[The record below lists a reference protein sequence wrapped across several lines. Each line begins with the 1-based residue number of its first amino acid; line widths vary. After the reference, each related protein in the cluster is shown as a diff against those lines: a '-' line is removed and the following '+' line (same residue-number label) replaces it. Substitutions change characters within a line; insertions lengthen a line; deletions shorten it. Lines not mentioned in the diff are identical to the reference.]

1 LEDAC
6 SGSIDR
12 TIEKGDYP
20 ELFSEISG
28 IRNNMSI
35 TTETTLNN
43 TPLVLVVDDS
53 RAIRA
58 FVRKL
63 LEQAGYA
70 VIEADDG
77 ITGLEVIAT
86 RKPDVVLLDIE
97 MPNKTGLEVLAELDV
112 TNRLFSVILFTTL
125 SSLDA
130 IVDGLERGADDYIVK
145 PFQEA
150 EFLARMTAA
159 TRIAHNKRLL
169 FEARMTAERTIEQL
183 HQMQGILSDQK
194 QVEQKI
200 RETSEAQNATIFAM
214 AKLAESRDEDTGGHL
229 ERVREYC
236 RRLAEDLCSH
246 SSYTDHITAK
256 FIECIQHAAPLH
268 DIGKVAIPDY
278 ILQKPGKLTSEE
290 FEKMKSHTVI
300 GADTL
305 QLVFNNYSGNM
316 FIGMGIEIALYHHE
330 RWDGSGYPDG
340 LVGKN
345 IPLSARI
352 MALADVYDALRSD
365 RCYHKGLTH
374 DQARNIIIEGDG
386 KHFDP
391 EVVMA
396 FLRIEGVFARMEH
409 DVLG

>member
-1 LEDAC
+1 
-6 SGSIDR
+6 
-12 TIEKGDYP
+12 
-20 ELFSEISG
+20 
-28 IRNNMSI
+28 M
-35 TTETTLNN
+35 
-43 TPLVLVVDDS
+43 
-53 RAIRA
+53 
-58 FVRKL
+58 
-63 LEQAGYA
+63 EQAGYA
-70 VIEADDG
+70 VIEANDG
-77 ITGLEVIAT
+77 IAGLEAIAT

-145 PFQEA
+145 PFKKA
-150 EFLARMTAA
+150 EFLARLSAA
-159 TRIAHNKRLL
+159 IRIARNKRLL
-169 FEARMTAERTIEQL
+169 FEAQMTAERTIEQMR
-183 HQMQGILSDQK
+183 QMQSILSDQK
-194 QVEQKI
+194 LIERKI
-200 RETSEAQNATIFAM
+200 RETSEARNATIFAM
-214 AKLAESRDEDTGGHL
+214 AKLAESRDDDTGGHL

-236 RRLAEDLCSH
+236 RQLAEDLRSH
-246 SSYTDHITAK
+246 SPYSDHITAE
-256 FIECIQHAAPLH
+256 FIDCIQHAAPLH
-268 DIGKVAIPDY
+268 DIGKVAIPDS

-290 FEKMKSHTVI
+290 FEKMKSHTVL
-300 GADTL
+300 GADNL
-305 QLVFNNYSGNM
+305 QLVFNTYPGNM

-365 RCYHKGLTH
+365 RCYRKGLTH
-374 DQARNIIIEGDG
+374 DQVRNIILEGNG

-396 FLRIEGVFARMEH
+396 FLRIEGIFARMGH
-409 DVLG
+409 DV

>member
-1 LEDAC
+1 M
-6 SGSIDR
+6 
-12 TIEKGDYP
+12 P
-20 ELFSEISG
+20 
-28 IRNNMSI
+28 I
-35 TTETTLNN
+35 TTETTRSN
-43 TPLVLVVDDS
+43 TPLVLIVDDS
-53 RAIRA
+53 RAVRT
-58 FVRKL
+58 FVREL

-70 VIEADDG
+70 VIEANDG
-77 ITGLEVIAT
+77 IAGLEAIAT

-145 PFQEA
+145 PFKKA
-150 EFLARMTAA
+150 EFLARLSAA
-159 TRIAHNKRLL
+159 IRIARNKRLL
-169 FEARMTAERTIEQL
+169 FEAQMTAERTIEQMR
-183 HQMQGILSDQK
+183 QMQSILSDQK
-194 QVEQKI
+194 LIERKI
-200 RETSEAQNATIFAM
+200 RETSEARNATIFAM
-214 AKLAESRDEDTGGHL
+214 AKLAESRDDDTGGHL

-236 RRLAEDLCSH
+236 RQLAEDLRSH
-246 SSYTDHITAK
+246 SPYSDHITAE
-256 FIECIQHAAPLH
+256 FIDCIQHAAPLH
-268 DIGKVAIPDY
+268 DIGKVAIPDS

-290 FEKMKSHTVI
+290 FEKMKSHTVL
-300 GADTL
+300 GADNL
-305 QLVFNNYSGNM
+305 QLVFNTYPGNM

-365 RCYHKGLTH
+365 RCYRKGLTH
-374 DQARNIIIEGDG
+374 DQVRNIILEGNG

-396 FLRIEGVFARMEH
+396 FLRIEGIFARMGH
-409 DVLG
+409 DV

>member
-1 LEDAC
+1 M
-6 SGSIDR
+6 
-12 TIEKGDYP
+12 P
-20 ELFSEISG
+20 
-28 IRNNMSI
+28 I
-35 TTETTLNN
+35 TTETTRSN
-43 TPLVLVVDDS
+43 TPLVLIVDDS
-53 RAIRA
+53 RAVRT
-58 FVRKL
+58 FVREL

-70 VIEADDG
+70 VIEANDG
-77 ITGLEVIAT
+77 IAGLEAIAT

-145 PFQEA
+145 PFKKA
-150 EFLARMTAA
+150 EFLARLSAA
-159 TRIAHNKRLL
+159 IRIARNKRLL
-169 FEARMTAERTIEQL
+169 FEAQMTAERTIEQMR
-183 HQMQGILSDQK
+183 QMQSILSDQK
-194 QVEQKI
+194 LIERKI

-214 AKLAESRDEDTGGHL
+214 AKLAESRDDDTGGHL

-236 RRLAEDLCSH
+236 RQLAEDLRSH
-246 SSYTDHITAK
+246 SPYSDHITAE
-256 FIECIQHAAPLH
+256 FIDCIQHAAPLH
-268 DIGKVAIPDY
+268 DIGKVAIPDS

-290 FEKMKSHTVI
+290 FEKMKSHTVL
-300 GADTL
+300 GADNL
-305 QLVFNNYSGNM
+305 QLVFNSYPGNM

-365 RCYHKGLTH
+365 RCYRKGLTH
-374 DQARNIIIEGDG
+374 DQVRNIILEGNG

-396 FLRIEGVFARMEH
+396 FLRIEGIFARMGH
-409 DVLG
+409 DV

>member
-1 LEDAC
+1 M
-6 SGSIDR
+6 
-12 TIEKGDYP
+12 P
-20 ELFSEISG
+20 
-28 IRNNMSI
+28 I
-35 TTETTLNN
+35 TTETTRSN
-43 TPLVLVVDDS
+43 TPLVLIVDDS
-53 RAIRA
+53 RAVRT
-58 FVRKL
+58 FVREL

-70 VIEADDG
+70 VIEANDG
-77 ITGLEVIAT
+77 IAGLEAIAT

-145 PFQEA
+145 PFKKA
-150 EFLARMTAA
+150 EFLARLSAA
-159 TRIAHNKRLL
+159 IRIARNKRLL
-169 FEARMTAERTIEQL
+169 FEAQMTAERTIEQMR
-183 HQMQGILSDQK
+183 QMQSILSDQK
-194 QVEQKI
+194 LIENKI
-200 RETSEAQNATIFAM
+200 RETSEARNATIFAM
-214 AKLAESRDEDTGGHL
+214 AKLAESRDDDTGGHL

-236 RRLAEDLCSH
+236 RQLAEDLRSH
-246 SSYTDHITAK
+246 SPYSDHITAE
-256 FIECIQHAAPLH
+256 FIDCIQHAAPLH
-268 DIGKVAIPDY
+268 DIGKVAIPDS

-290 FEKMKSHTVI
+290 FEKMKSHTVL
-300 GADTL
+300 GADNL
-305 QLVFNNYSGNM
+305 QLVFNTYPGNM

-365 RCYHKGLTH
+365 RCYRKGLTH
-374 DQARNIIIEGDG
+374 DQVRNIILEGNG

-396 FLRIEGVFARMEH
+396 FLRIEGIFARMGH
-409 DVLG
+409 DV

>member
-1 LEDAC
+1 
-6 SGSIDR
+6 
-12 TIEKGDYP
+12 
-20 ELFSEISG
+20 
-28 IRNNMSI
+28 MSLA
-35 TTETTLNN
+35 TETTRNN

-53 RAIRA
+53 RAVRA

-63 LEQAGYA
+63 LERAGYA
-70 VIEADDG
+70 VIEANDG
-77 ITGLEVIAT
+77 ITGLEIIAT

-97 MPNKTGLEVLAELDV
+97 MPNKTGLEVLDELDV

-125 SSLDA
+125 SSLDD

-159 TRIAHNKRLL
+159 IRIAHNKRLL

-183 HQMQGILSDQK
+183 HQMQSILSDQK
-194 QVEQKI
+194 LVEQKI
-200 RETSEAQNATIFAM
+200 RETSEAQSATIFAM

-236 RRLAEDLCSH
+236 RQLAEYLCRH
-246 SSYTDHITAK
+246 SPYTEHITAK
-256 FIECIQHAAPLH
+256 FIECIHHAAPLH
-268 DIGKVAIPDY
+268 DIGKVGIPDY

-290 FEKMKSHTVI
+290 FEKMKSHTAI

-340 LVGKN
+340 LAGKN

-365 RCYHKGLTH
+365 RCYQKGLTH
-374 DQARNIIIEGDG
+374 DQARNIILEGDG

-391 EVVMA
+391 EVVIA
-396 FLRIEGVFARMEH
+396 FLRIEGIFARMEH
-409 DVLG
+409 DVFA